1 MAETFVV
8 RLVAPDSAEWLVVDA
23 AGAKLTNVSTGTFAD
38 AAVAA
43 GTRRVVALAPATD
56 VLLARPEVPA
66 RSAQKLRQLVPF
78 ALEESLAADVESLHF
93 AVGRPDADRRVPVAA
108 VDRARLADWLST
120 LRSAGLA
127 PSALYAET
135 QVVPANPGHTV
146 VLLEAGRVL
155 ARAPGEERLP
165 AALEAEP
172 LVDALAV
179 LGLPPASGGAE
190 AAPESAPHVIVY
202 AAPSDWERYR
212 DAVEALRPALGSL
225 KVQLLPEGTLPL
237 LAATTVVAPPF
248 SLLQGEFA
256 VRQGFSADWPRW
268 RVAAGLAGAL
278 LALHLATLG
287 VDWWRVRAA
296 ERAADA
302 ELVAL
307 AAQALPNVGD
317 PARLP
322 SVRAAVDARLR
333 AARASVSGGLVGSL
347 GVLASAAQQAPG
359 TSVESLSYRDGV
371 TDLTLDA
378 PDVNAIDRIQQLVA
392 ANGYQAEMQGA
403 EQREQRYRGRL
414 QVRGGT

>member
-1 MAETFVV
+1 M
-8 RLVAPDSAEWLVVDA
+8 
-23 AGAKLTNVSTGTFAD
+23 
-38 AAVAA
+38 
-43 GTRRVVALAPATD
+43 
-56 VLLARPEVPA
+56 
-66 RSAQKLRQLVPF
+66 
-78 ALEESLAADVESLHF
+78 
-93 AVGRPDADRRVPVAA
+93 
-108 VDRARLADWLST
+108 
-120 LRSAGLA
+120 
-127 PSALYAET
+127 
-135 QVVPANPGHTV
+135 
-146 VLLEAGRVL
+146 
-155 ARAPGEERLP
+155 
-165 AALEAEP
+165 
-172 LVDALAV
+172 
-179 LGLPPASGGAE
+179 
-190 AAPESAPHVIVY
+190 
-202 AAPSDWERYR
+202 
-212 DAVEALRPALGSL
+212 
-225 KVQLLPEGTLPL
+225 PL